1 MSDPPAESPDAR
13 CSPLAVLGPGL
24 VTGASDDDP
33 SGIATYAQAGAL
45 FGFGLTWTLLLTYP
59 LMSAVQTNSARIGR
73 TTGLGIAAN
82 LRRRYPVPLVHG
94 LIALVITAN
103 VINLGADLGAMA
115 EATTLLG
122 VTMPRWVAV
131 AFFAV
136 VCLGAQIFCNYAR
149 YVAVLK
155 WLTLSLLF
163 YLAALTAVEVDWGAL
178 ARSFVLPHME
188 LSRSFLTMVVGVLGT
203 TISPYLFFWQ
213 ATLEVEQT
221 REDPELEPLRR
232 APWEAASALGRIKV
246 DTLVGMAFSNLVAL
260 AIMVTTAATLHAG
273 GITKIDT
280 AAQAAEALRP
290 IAGQFAF
297 VVFAAGIIGT
307 GFLSVPVLASSAA
320 YALGETRDWPVG
332 VSKKV
337 AQAKRFY
344 ATIAAATVVG
354 ALVNVLPV
362 APMQALVW
370 AAVLNGIVA
379 VPVMTMLMALAT
391 SRRVMGRFR
400 ISTPLAVG
408 GWAAT
413 VVMGAASIGLLLS
426 TLGVVI

>member
-1 MSDPPAESPDAR
+1 MSAPPAESREAR
-13 CSPLAVLGPGL
+13 RSPLEVLGPGL

-59 LMSAVQTNSARIGR
+59 LMSAVQAISARIGR

-82 LRRRYPVPLVHG
+82 LKRRYPAPLVHG
-94 LIALVITAN
+94 IVFLVITAN

-115 EATTLLG
+115 EATSLLG
-122 VTMPRWVAV
+122 LTLPRWAAI
-131 AFFAV
+131 AFYAA
-136 VCLGAQIFCNYAR
+136 VCLGAQIIFSYAR

-163 YLAALTAVEVDWGAL
+163 YFAALGAVAVDWGAL
-178 ARSFVLPHME
+178 ARSLVLPHIE
-188 LSRSFLTMVVGVLGT
+188 LSRSFWTMVVGVLGT

-213 ATLEVEQT
+213 AILEVEQT

-232 APWEAASALGRIKV
+232 APWEGEGALGRIKI
-246 DTLVGMAFSNLVAL
+246 DTLVGMALSNLVAL
-260 AIMVTTAATLHAG
+260 AIMVTTAATLNAG
-273 GITKIDT
+273 GVTKIDT

-297 VVFAAGIIGT
+297 VVFAVGIIGT

-320 YALGETRDWPVG
+320 YALGETRAWPVG

-337 AQAKRFY
+337 VQAKGFY
-344 ATIAAATVVG
+344 ATIAAATVAG

-362 APMQALVW
+362 GPMQALVW
-370 AAVLNGIVA
+370 SAVLNGIVA
-379 VPVMTMLMALAT
+379 VPVMAMLMALAT
-391 SRRVMGRFR
+391 SGRVMGRFR
-400 ISTPLAVG
+400 ISTGLTVG

-426 TLGVVI
+426 TLGLLF

>member
-1 MSDPPAESPDAR
+1 MSAPSTEARDAKR
-13 CSPLAVLGPGL
+13 SPLEVLGPGL

-59 LMSAVQTNSARIGR
+59 LMSAVQGISARIGR

-82 LRRRYPVPLVHG
+82 LRRRYPAPLVHG
-94 LIALVITAN
+94 IVLLVVAAN

-115 EATTLLG
+115 EATSLLG
-122 VTMPRWVAV
+122 MTTPRWVMV
-131 AFFAV
+131 AFYAAI
-136 VCLGAQIFCNYAR
+136 CIGAQILFNYAR

-163 YLAALTAVEVDWGAL
+163 YFAALGAVQVEWGDL
-178 ARSFVLPHME
+178 ARSLVVPHVE
-188 LSRSFLTMVVGVLGT
+188 LSGPFWTMVVAVLGT

-213 ATLEVEQT
+213 AMLEVEQT
-221 REDPELEPLRR
+221 REAPDLEPLRDE
-232 APWEAASALGRIKV
+232 PWDAENALGRIKI

-260 AIMVTTAATLHAG
+260 AIMVTTATTLHGSSVA
-273 GITKIDT
+273 KIDT

-290 IAGQFAF
+290 IAGQFAS
-297 VVFAAGIIGT
+297 VVFAIGIIGT

-320 YALGETRDWPVG
+320 YALGETRKWPVG

-337 AQAKRFY
+337 AQAKGFY
-344 ATIAAATVVG
+344 ATIAAATVIG
-354 ALVNVLPV
+354 AFINVLPV
-362 APMQALVW
+362 PPMQALVW
-370 AAVLNGIVA
+370 AAVLNGIVS
-379 VPVMTMLMALAT
+379 VPVMAMLMMLAM
-391 SRRVMGRFR
+391 SNEVMGCYR
-400 ISTPLAVG
+400 ISTRLAVG

-413 VVMGAASIGLLLS
+413 VVMGAASVCLLLS
-426 TLGVVI
+426 TLGLF

>member
-1 MSDPPAESPDAR
+1 MPHSSLE
-13 CSPLAVLGPGL
+13 VLGPGL

-33 SGIATYAQAGAL
+33 SGIATYAQAGAQ

-59 LMSAVQTNSARIGR
+59 LMSAVQAISARIGR

-82 LRRRYPVPLVHG
+82 LRRRYPGPLVPG
-94 LIALVITAN
+94 LIVLVIAAN

-115 EATTLLG
+115 EATSLLG
-122 VTMPRWVAV
+122 VTTPRWMAITFYS
-131 AFFAV
+131 A
-136 VCLGAQIFCNYAR
+136 VCLGAQIFFSYAR

-163 YLAALTAVEVDWGAL
+163 YIAALAAVEVDWGAL
-178 ARSFVLPHME
+178 AQSFVLPHIE
-188 LSRSFLTMVVGVLGT
+188 LSRSFWMMVVGVLGT

-221 REDPELEPLRR
+221 TEDPELEPLRR
-232 APWEAASALGRIKV
+232 APWEAASALGRIKI

-260 AIMVTTAATLHAG
+260 AIMVTTAATLNAG
-273 GITKIDT
+273 GVTKIDT

-320 YALGETRDWPVG
+320 YALGETRGWPVG

-337 AQAKRFY
+337 AQAKGFY

-391 SRRVMGRFR
+391 SRSVMGRFR

-413 VVMGAASIGLLLS
+413 VVMGAAGIGLLLS
-426 TLGVVI
+426 TLGLVV

>member
-1 MSDPPAESPDAR
+1 MSAPPTAAHEAKR
-13 CSPLAVLGPGL
+13 SPLEVLGPGL

-59 LMSAVQTNSARIGR
+59 LMSAVQGISARIGR

-82 LRRRYPVPLVHG
+82 LRRRYPAPLVHG
-94 LIALVITAN
+94 IVLLVVAAN
-103 VINLGADLGAMA
+103 IINLGADLGAMA
-115 EATTLLG
+115 EATSLLG
-122 VTMPRWVAV
+122 VMTPPWATIALYAAV
-131 AFFAV
+131 
-136 VCLGAQIFCNYAR
+136 CIGAQVVFNYTR

-163 YLAALTAVEVDWGAL
+163 YFAALGTVHVDWGAL
-178 ARSFVLPHME
+178 VRSFVLPHIE
-188 LSRSFLTMVVGVLGT
+188 LSRHFCMMVVAVLGT

-213 ATLEVEQT
+213 AMLEAEQT
-221 REDPELEPLRR
+221 RENPNLAPLRR
-232 APWEAASALGRIKV
+232 TPWDAEGALGRIKV
-246 DTLVGMAFSNLVAL
+246 DTLVGMALSNLVAL
-260 AIMVTTAATLHAG
+260 AIMVTTAATLNAG
-273 GITKIDT
+273 GVKQIDT

-290 IAGQFAF
+290 IAGRFAS

-320 YALGETRDWPVG
+320 YALGETRKWPVG

-337 AQAKRFY
+337 AQAKGFY
-344 ATIAAATVVG
+344 ATIAAATVIG
-354 ALVNVLPV
+354 AFINLLPV
-362 APMQALVW
+362 PPMQGLVW
-370 AAVLNGIVA
+370 AAVLNGIVSA
-379 VPVMTMLMALAT
+379 PVMAMLMMLAR
-391 SRRVMGRFR
+391 SSVVMGRYR

-413 VVMGAASIGLLLS
+413 AVMGAGSIGLLLS
-426 TLGVVI
+426 TLGLF